1 MKRNGIYWVRLDPA
15 EGSEI
20 GKTRPC
26 VVVSLDALNVRL
38 NTVVICPITSRL
50 HPGWRTRLPVV
61 CAGKKGEICVDQ
73 IRTVSVSRLGA
84 KVDQLDSAAAQTLRL
99 LINDMYGQP

>member
-50 HPGWRTRLPVV
+50 HPGWRTRQPVV

-73 IRTVSVSRLGA
+73 IRTVSISRLGA